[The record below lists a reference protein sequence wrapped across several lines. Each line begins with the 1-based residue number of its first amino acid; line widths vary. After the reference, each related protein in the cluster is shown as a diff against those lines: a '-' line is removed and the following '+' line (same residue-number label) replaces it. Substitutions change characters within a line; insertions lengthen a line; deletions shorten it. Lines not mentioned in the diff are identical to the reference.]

1 MKHSKITD
9 FRLNDFNIKTT
20 GAKERKSPLW
30 NYPPIKTIKTADK
43 HKCLRYNTH
52 IERGYPMETE
62 STRMFKKVKEEF
74 LVIKKIFSF
83 MISVYIIYQSFIRF
97 DLFYQLYVQPIMN
110 SIEMTF

>member
-1 MKHSKITD
+1 
-9 FRLNDFNIKTT
+9 
-20 GAKERKSPLW
+20 
-30 NYPPIKTIKTADK
+30 
-43 HKCLRYNTH
+43 
-52 IERGYPMETE
+52 METE
-62 STRMFKKVKEEF
+62 STKIFKKVKEEF

>member
-1 MKHSKITD
+1 
-9 FRLNDFNIKTT
+9 
-20 GAKERKSPLW
+20 
-30 NYPPIKTIKTADK
+30 
-43 HKCLRYNTH
+43 
-52 IERGYPMETE
+52 METE